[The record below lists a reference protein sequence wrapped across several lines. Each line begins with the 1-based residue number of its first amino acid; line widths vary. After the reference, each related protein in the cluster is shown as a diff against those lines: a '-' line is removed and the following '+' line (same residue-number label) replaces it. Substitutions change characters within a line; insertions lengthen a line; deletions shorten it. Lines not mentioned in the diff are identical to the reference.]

1 MAPLAAAVG
10 IACSVIATAIVGAI
24 IAIPVAIAIVPISVI
39 TVVAVSIPIVTVAI
53 AIAVTVIA
61 CAAAIIAAAANNH
74 FRRLYIGHHIMIT
87 VIVLGNDLFID

>member
-10 IACSVIATAIVGAI
+10 IACSVITAAIVGAV

-39 TVVAVSIPIVTVAI
+39 TVVSVSIPIVTV

>member
-39 TVVAVSIPIVTVAI
+39 TVVSVSIPIVTV